1 MNGGVVWEQKARDGA
16 DLILGEGHARLGG
29 YDDGADELRQKIKV
43 GKNTG
48 LVYEVKI
55 ETAESETAESGR
67 RSDWM
72 RVWITNEKGE
82 KLAVLGDTLPQ
93 RLTGGSARLSGFRGS
108 QAGRFTL
115 ASGFAPTRASSR
127 PSTWTTCASGG
138 TEGLDLRNESLPSRP
153 V

>member
-72 RVWITNEKGE
+72 RVWITNEKGQ
-82 KLAVLGDTLPQ
+82 KLAVLRRYTAAETNGWERQTI
-93 RLTGGSARLSGFRGS
+93 GLSRFAGRTVYVGFRV
-108 QAGRFTL
+108 RTD
-115 ASGFAPTRASSR
+115 
-127 PSTWTTCASGG
+127 PSLLTTFY
-138 TEGLDLRNESLPSRP
+138 LDHVRLKRN
-153 V
+153 